1 MNAEEIVHSENAAQ
15 IVVGLS
21 DPHLLH
27 ALLDHYNWDD
37 GFEVPLAIANNPA
50 CELAT
55 AIRLFWL
62 ADGGSW
68 IQMSNKER
76 AKASDH
82 DAFCSALFGR
92 ITAGSYSVVTV
103 SYVKD
108 LPKVAQYKFEKAGLP
123 PLFWQPVES
132 GMPT

>member
-1 MNAEEIVHSENAAQ
+1 MNAEEIVHSGRAAQ
-15 IVVGLS
+15 KVVGLT

-68 IQMSNKER
+68 FQLPNHER
-76 AKASDH
+76 AKAPDH
-82 DAFCSALFGR
+82 DAFCSALFDR
-92 ITAGSYSVVTV
+92 ITAGSYSAGTV
-103 SYVKD
+103 LYAEE
-108 LPKVAQYKFEKAGLP
+108 LPKVAQYKYEKAGLP
-123 PLFWQPVES
+123 PLFWRPV
-132 GMPT
+132 